1 MDFKNDGVIGN
12 LPKNINKEVPTPN
25 ADAVRISKLVKHSG
39 DVVGYELSNG
49 QRISKDEGIQMA
61 KNGEIDGVIVAH
73 SRKGEEYLRTKPDG
87 TEGNNLSSMAKE
99 D

>member
-1 MDFKNDGVIGN
+1 
-12 LPKNINKEVPTPN
+12 
-25 ADAVRISKLVKHSG
+25 
-39 DVVGYELSNG
+39 
-49 QRISKDEGIQMA
+49 MA
-61 KNGEIDGVIVAH
+61 KNGQIEGVIVAH